1 MSKEYSC
8 YSLTCR
14 RNKTPICH
22 YGQISVMRTAN
33 TMKNRGKHFWGCS
46 KYKNGVQDAGC
57 NFFKWC
63 TDVGSEYSGRYVK
76 SEGKKET
83 LVSSEE
89 LESTRKMIVKIQ
101 KSMFF
106 LEKCMKG
113 LILLVCFLCVKDDFS
128 FNVSENGMIRC
139 NLICFNVI

>member
-1 MSKEYSC
+1 MHTIEEARGFSGFIKADKGWWFFFEGCWFITFCEIKVGSGGDQVYCRCSLKRMSKK
-8 YSLTCR
+8 
-14 RNKTPICH
+14 RNETPICH
-22 YGQISVMRTAN
+22 CGQRSVMRTAN

-63 TDVGSEYSGRYVK
+63 TDVGSEDIGRYMK

-89 LESTRKMIVKIQ
+89 LESIRKMIVKI
-101 KSMFF
+101 
-106 LEKCMKG
+106 
-113 LILLVCFLCVKDDFS
+113 
-128 FNVSENGMIRC
+128 
-139 NLICFNVI
+139 